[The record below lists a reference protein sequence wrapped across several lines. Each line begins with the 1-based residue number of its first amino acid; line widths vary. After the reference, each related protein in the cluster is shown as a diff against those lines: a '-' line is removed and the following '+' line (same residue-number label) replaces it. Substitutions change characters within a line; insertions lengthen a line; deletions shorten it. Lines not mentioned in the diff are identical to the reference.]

1 MRVPVKVTEII
12 AALEREA
19 DNTNTDPR
27 WHAACE
33 LRRMAGYEARTLMCE
48 VDTDP
53 TIEISTTGRASIGGH
68 STRLTIA
75 DVKPHESNVY

>member
-1 MRVPVKVTEII
+1 MLVPVKVTEII
-12 AALEREA
+12 GALEREA
-19 DNTNTDPR
+19 DNTNVDPR

-53 TIEISTTGRASIGGH
+53 TIEISSKGEASIGGH
-68 STRLTIA
+68 PVRL
-75 DVKPHESNVY
+75 